1 MNGFDGVKTKDLI
14 ELKRILE
21 IKKKTISMKTFGA
34 RGKEVKHDY
43 LPFGVRVIQD
53 QLLGTNMMQRRQR
66 KKAAL
71 KQLSKEIVRRTKNDN
86 NRNS

>member
-1 MNGFDGVKTKDLI
+1 MKTATGFDGIKTKDLI

-34 RGKEVKHDY
+34 RDNEVKHDY
-43 LPFGVRVIQD
+43 LPFSVRVVHD

-71 KQLSKEIVRRTKNDN
+71 KQLSKEIVRRSKNED
-86 NRNS
+86 